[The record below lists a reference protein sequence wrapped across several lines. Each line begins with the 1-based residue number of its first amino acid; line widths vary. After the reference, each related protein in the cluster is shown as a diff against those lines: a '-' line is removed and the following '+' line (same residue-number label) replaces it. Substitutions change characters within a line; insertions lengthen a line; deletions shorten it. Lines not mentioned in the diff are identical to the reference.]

1 MKNTL
6 ESVQDLIACFKWDFS
21 IDKDGNPK
29 ICPPKPGRDV
39 PIETWSPVLI
49 ALKKFMDGDAST
61 LDEAFGGQSASQRRF
76 INREAERNRI
86 KWLVESFS
94 SDYKELPKNDKHLG
108 VPHRIRDCGS
118 SQPVRHDRIR
128 RQINIQRR
136 PIKDT
141 TILYKM
147 SYRY

>member
-94 SDYKELPKNDKHLG
+94 SDYKEPPKNDKHLG
-108 VPHRIRDCGS
+108 VSPKEFGIAEVAKMFGMTES
-118 SQPVRHDRIR
+118 AVRSIYNGDR
-128 RQINIQRR
+128 
-136 PIKDT
+136 
-141 TILYKM
+141 
-147 SYRY
+147 

>member
-1 MKNTL
+1 MKKPL
-6 ESVQDLIACFKWDFS
+6 EAAYDLIACFKWDFS

-49 ALKKFMDGDAST
+49 ALKKFTDGDVST

-76 INREAERNRI
+76 INRERERNRI

-94 SDYKELPKNDKHLG
+94 DDYKELPKED
-108 VPHRIRDCGS
+108 R
-118 SQPVRHDRIR
+118 QPSVSPKEFGISEVAKMFGMTESAVRSIYNGDR
-128 RQINIQRR
+128 
-136 PIKDT
+136 
-141 TILYKM
+141 
-147 SYRY
+147 